1 MFCKQNTRLGRVAAS
16 PDLSGRALAA
26 AVGSRIRTLRARAGV
41 GLTALAAE
49 SGLGKGTLSELENGR
64 RNPTLDT
71 LFAIAT
77 ALSIPLSDL
86 LFDGPAEAHGDSV
99 SATLLGRWEDSSGV
113 TEVYR
118 LTIRETR
125 QVSAP
130 HRPGVREVLTVL
142 TGSAEVGTVDAPV
155 LVSAN
160 ETHTFAAETEHVYRA
175 IGGAATAVLTMRYPP
190 G

>member
-1 MFCKQNTRLGRVAAS
+1 MPAS
-16 PDLSGRALAA
+16 PDLPGRALAA
-26 AVGSRIRTLRARAGV
+26 AVGNRIRTLRTRAGL
-41 GLTALAAE
+41 GLTALAAD

-86 LFDGPAEAHGDSV
+86 LFDGPAEAQGDSV
-99 SATLLGRWEDSSGV
+99 SAVLLGRWEESSEV

-130 HRPGVREVLTVL
+130 HSPGVREIVTVL
-142 TGSAEVGTVDAPV
+142 SGAVETGAANAPV
-155 LVSAN
+155 IVSPN
-160 ETHTFAAETEHVYRA
+160 ETHAFAADVAHVYRG
-175 IGGAATAVLTMRYPP
+175 IGGAATALLTMRYPR